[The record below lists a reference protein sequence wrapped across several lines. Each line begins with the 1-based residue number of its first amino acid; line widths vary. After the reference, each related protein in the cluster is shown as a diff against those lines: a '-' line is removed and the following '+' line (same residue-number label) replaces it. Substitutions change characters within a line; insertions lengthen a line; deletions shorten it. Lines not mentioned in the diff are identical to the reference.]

1 MRSFNFWP
9 LKNLKKKVY
18 ETYRK
23 FAHPSHF
30 SYFIYLYIYLFIEKS
45 KIIFTKLYTFLDFV
59 LFKKGLNDRSF
70 IALILKQKLNLHV
83 MLIFINN
90 YVHV

>member
-1 MRSFNFWP
+1 MKPTESLPILHIFP
-9 LKNLKKKVY
+9 TL
-18 ETYRK
+18 
-23 FAHPSHF
+23 
-30 SYFIYLYIYLFIEKS
+30 FIYLFYFFFEKR
-45 KIIFTKLYTFLDFV
+45 KIIFMKLYTFLDFI

>member
-1 MRSFNFWP
+1 MKPTESLPILHIFPALFI
-9 LKNLKKKVY
+9 Y
-18 ETYRK
+18 I
-23 FAHPSHF
+23 
-30 SYFIYLYIYLFIEKS
+30 FIYLFEKRT
-45 KIIFTKLYTFLDFV
+45 IIFTKLYTFLDFV

>member
-1 MRSFNFWP
+1 MKPTESLPILHIFPTLFIYFFY
-9 LKNLKKKVY
+9 KKKK
-18 ETYRK
+18 R
-23 FAHPSHF
+23 
-30 SYFIYLYIYLFIEKS
+30 
-45 KIIFTKLYTFLDFV
+45 KIIFMKLYTFLDFI